1 MMLRGCNP
9 LGGKFTLLTQ
19 QKEQLYVITYKT
31 WNRKGSDD
39 KLGVLS
45 RPTHLRGRCLKPLD
59 DSIKNTESEKKM
71 KAVSKTQSKPI
82 YFPVQASLL
91 LFFSYGTAFI
101 ATYAVHEL
109 GHLIVNL
116 IKGLTITDFVVH
128 PFLLTYVSALPL
140 TESFDV
146 YISGTLFAIVVCSL
160 IGSIFW
166 KKRSTSNLPL
176 LFFVPM
182 TFLMESMNILT
193 GPTSPGSDF
202 YKIMELTG
210 LPANFFIII
219 GIVFLC
225 IGIFFFMT
233 LFPLI
238 GIDPEG
244 RKSTTLIAIFLGFS
258 LYNVLLAIY
267 TYLFATEE
275 FLFYR
280 ANNFLIIGGMLALI
294 ITILYVTLYR
304 KYYRKLPS
312 TLRTDIGTVTW
323 KDLQIPGAVFILIL
337 AFSLLF
343 FN

>member
-1 MMLRGCNP
+1 
-9 LGGKFTLLTQ
+9 
-19 QKEQLYVITYKT
+19 
-31 WNRKGSDD
+31 
-39 KLGVLS
+39 
-45 RPTHLRGRCLKPLD
+45 
-59 DSIKNTESEKKM
+59 
-71 KAVSKTQSKPI
+71 
-82 YFPVQASLL
+82 L

-101 ATYAVHEL
+101 ATYAIHEL

-128 PFLLTYVSALPL
+128 PFLLTYVSASPL

-146 YISGTLFAIVVCSL
+146 YIAGTLFALVMCSL

-182 TFLMESMNILT
+182 TFLVESINILT
-193 GPTSPGSDF
+193 GPTNPGSDF
-202 YKIMELTG
+202 YKIMEFTG

-225 IGIFFFMT
+225 IGIFFYMT

-238 GIDPEG
+238 GIEPEG
-244 RKSTTLIAIFLGFS
+244 RKSTTFIVIFLGFI
-258 LYNVLLAIY
+258 LYDILLAIY
-267 TYLFATEE
+267 TYMFATEE

-280 ANNFLIIGGMLALI
+280 ANNFLIIGGILAVI
-294 ITILYVTLYR
+294 ITVLYVTLYR
-304 KYYRKLPS
+304 KYYCKLPS
-312 TLRTDIGTVTW
+312 TLQTEKGTVTW
-323 KDLQIPGAVFILIL
+323 KDLQIPGVVFSLIL
-337 AFSLLF
+337 VFSLLF